1 MSSGGNA
8 RRMAHSAQ
16 GLNPLQRTPARR
28 TSPAGQFPAH
38 RGAEMARNAIQL
50 HALKRPFANRCN
62 QRNSPAI
69 HAIPPAFV
77 DQNLAERPHAPHR
90 AGPESP
96 NGRRHSKTPLICA
109 KYLYFK
115 DYISSAKHFQGP
127 CQARIIAGWCRTGR
141 RSAGTPR
148 RGPCAGTSPP
158 AVAATRQG
166 MAVGWT
172 CIVIGRLPN
181 CCTIM
186 QRGKPA
192 LVDAT
197 RRETA

>member
-1 MSSGGNA
+1 
-8 RRMAHSAQ
+8 MAHSAQ

-38 RGAEMARNAIQL
+38 RDAGMTRNAIQL
-50 HALKRPFANRCN
+50 HALKRSFANRCN
-62 QRNSPAI
+62 HRNSPTLQ
-69 HAIPPAFV
+69 AIPPAFV

-96 NGRRHSKTPLICA
+96 NGRHHSKTSLICA
-109 KYLYFK
+109 KYRYFK
-115 DYISSAKHFQGP
+115 DYISSDKHFRGP
-127 CQARIIAGWCRTGR
+127 CQTRIIAGWCRTGR
-141 RSAGTPR
+141 SAGNTQAR
-148 RGPCAGTSPP
+148 AMVAGTAPP